1 VTGAFISSIYIQVFQ
16 ARDATKSD
24 FQDQNAAVIK
34 NCGSNLGFKF
44 MWDRSWSRSRAPGL
58 TCRKYEFILLG
69 MKMGERGQVTI
80 PKKLR
85 ERFGLRPRIEV
96 EFVDERGRLVLK
108 KVEHGAD
115 PVEAVAGSCKGSLR
129 KLGFVTAD
137 EYIEVLRG
145 R

>member
-1 VTGAFISSIYIQVFQ
+1 
-16 ARDATKSD
+16 
-24 FQDQNAAVIK
+24 
-34 NCGSNLGFKF
+34 
-44 MWDRSWSRSRAPGL
+44 
-58 TCRKYEFILLG
+58 